1 MRRIQFRI
9 YKFVTVSVFCQIVLF
24 LYLALAS
31 GCSGDSQLYTVSHEP
46 WPESF
51 GNHRAVLHIEGDED
65 AVRIVLPW
73 RRHDP
78 DPQDRMLLLISAKSG
93 DTVRNIHRIRV
104 DREVCEII
112 AGPVKAGTHYLY
124 YLPFQVQEGYGFY
137 DKDYLPREGKPDR
150 EWLEQLHPDAVPRV
164 TTEIFE
170 ARTAMDAFFPMGV
183 IPLASEK
190 ADFLADHPGPFILF
204 TEDRLYPVRMT
215 DEIPLKWIKEP
226 KLNHF
231 KGIAQRNEYY
241 VFQVALFAARSD
253 VENLQVSFTELDG
266 PGGASIGTDRLTC
279 FNTEGVD
286 TYGNHFEKKIQ
297 VREGHVQALWMGID
311 IPKDIRP
318 GAYKG
323 KILIGPADGEKQDV
337 TLEIKINNGV
347 LADRGDAETWRH
359 SRLRWLNSTAGLDNN
374 PLAPYSELK
383 RTENGVLEASG
394 KKITA
399 GRAVLPR
406 SIMVG
411 ENEVLNRSIEFVVRG
426 DNDVEHFSDPE
437 YRNIVNSKGKLSGEW
452 TCQSEHFS
460 LEGEGT
466 AESEGYLRYR
476 LLLKALE
483 DIRVQDIRLEIPF
496 RSDMAEYMMGMGLP
510 GTATPLHHRSR
521 WEGPEDS
528 FWIGNARGGLWVEL
542 RGSSYHGPLLNLY
555 HPAPPESWNN
565 NGKGGFSIDR
575 RDAELLATAFS
586 GEQELEK
593 GNELAYEFA
602 LLITPVKTL
611 SPASQFRDRYFHNAA
626 EPDPGPADLD
636 AGVRIVNVHH
646 ANPVNPFINYPFI
659 AVEEMK
665 SFIDKN
671 HEKGLKVKIYY
682 TIRELTNHVT
692 EIWALRSLGVEI
704 FGDGQ
709 GGGYP
714 WLREHLVSGYR
725 PQWYQHSD
733 DTTVDASILT
743 APGDSRW
750 INYYIEGLAWLV
762 RNVDIDGLYLDDVSY
777 DRHIMKRMR
786 KVMEVE
792 KPGCIIDLHSNT
804 GFSKGPA
811 KQYAE
816 YFPYVDK
823 LWFGESFLYNE
834 MSYENWL
841 VEVSG
846 IPFGLMGDMLHGGGN
861 PWLGMVFGMTTRL
874 PWSTEGITCNPVAI
888 WKIWDE
894 FGIEQSHMLGP
905 WDVEPVIGTD
915 HRDVKATAYIKE
927 DWVLISLGNFSDQTH
942 EVKLQINWDQIGID
956 PDGATLTAPWIEDF
970 QEGQQFD
977 VTERILI
984 QPRKGYLLYLAGKSK
999 VR

>member
-1 MRRIQFRI
+1 MKNQFENNNQAAVKI
-9 YKFVTVSVFCQIVLF
+9 SFQLVVILI
-24 LYLALAS
+24 LAS
-31 GCSGDSQLYTVSHEP
+31 GCTRDSQMYTVSDEP

-51 GNHRAVLHIEGDED
+51 GNHRAVLQIEGNEE
-65 AVRIVLPW
+65 AVHIVIPW
-73 RRHDP
+73 RRHDN
-78 DPQDRMLLLISAKSG
+78 DPQDRMLLLISAESN
-93 DTVRNIHRIRV
+93 DTVPNIHRIRV
-104 DREVCEII
+104 DREVCKII

-137 DKDYLPREGKPDR
+137 NKDYLPRERKPDP
-150 EWLEQLHPDAVPRV
+150 EWLERLHPDAVMPV
-164 TTEIFE
+164 TLERLE
-170 ARTAMDAFFPMGV
+170 ARTAMDNFYPMEV

-190 ADFLADHPGPFILF
+190 AAFLDNHPDPFILF
-204 TEDRLYPVRMT
+204 TEDRLYPVRMM
-215 DEIPLKWIKEP
+215 DEIPMKWIQEP

-231 KGIAQRNEYY
+231 EGIAQRNEYY

-253 VENLQVSFTELDG
+253 VEDLQVSFTGLDG
-266 PGGASIGTDRLTC
+266 PGGVSIETDRLTC

-286 TYGNHFEKKIQ
+286 TYGNPFEKKIR
-297 VREGHVQALWMGID
+297 VREKQVQALWMGVD
-311 IPKDIRP
+311 IPEDIRP
-318 GAYKG
+318 GTYKG
-323 KILIGPADGEKQDV
+323 KILIGPAEGEKQDV
-337 TLEIKINNGV
+337 TVEIKIKNRV
-347 LADRGDAETWRH
+347 LGDRGDAETWRH
-359 SRLRWLNSTAGLDNN
+359 SRLRWLNSTAGLDDL
-374 PLAPYSELK
+374 PVAPYRAL
-383 RTENGVLEASG
+383 NQPDNAVLEASG

-399 GRAVLPR
+399 GKAVLPS
-406 SIMVG
+406 SIMIS
-411 ENEVLNRSIEFVVRG
+411 ETELLNRSIAFTVQG
-426 DNDVEHFSDPE
+426 DPAEEHFSDPE
-437 YRNIVNSKGKLSGEW
+437 YRNVVNSKGKLSGEW

-466 AESEGYLRYR
+466 AESDGYLRYR
-476 LLLKALE
+476 FHLKARK
-483 DIRVQDIRLEIPF
+483 DIRVRDIRLEIPF
-496 RSDMAEYMMGMGLP
+496 RSEIAEYMMGMGLP
-510 GTATPLHHRSR
+510 GTAMPRHHRSR

-528 FWIGNARGGLWVEL
+528 FWVGNTRGGLWVEL

-565 NGKGGFSIDR
+565 NGKGGFSIDQVGS
-575 RDAELLATAFS
+575 EVLATVFS
-586 GEQELEK
+586 GERELKE
-593 GNELAYEFA
+593 GEELAYEFA

-611 SPASQFRDRYFHNAA
+611 NPASQFRDRYFHNAA
-626 EPDPGPADLD
+626 KPDPGPADLE
-636 AGVRIVNVHH
+636 AGVRIVNLHH
-646 ANPVNPFINYPFI
+646 ANLFNPFINYPFI
-659 AVEEMK
+659 AVEDLK
-665 SFIDKN
+665 SFVDRN
-671 HEKGLKVKIYY
+671 HERGLKVKIYY

-692 EIWALRSLGVEI
+692 EIWALRSLGGEI

-750 INYYIEGLAWLV
+750 INYYIEGLGWLV
-762 RNVDIDGLYLDDVSY
+762 RNVDIDGLYLDDVTF

-786 KVMEVE
+786 KVMEAE

-811 KQYAE
+811 TQYAE

-823 LWFGESFLYNE
+823 LWFGESFMYNE
-834 MSYENWL
+834 MSYVNWL

-874 PWSTEGITCNPVAI
+874 PWSTEGVTCNPVAI

-894 FGIEQSHMLGP
+894 FGIEQSHMSGP
-905 WDVEPVIGTD
+905 WDEDPVIKTD
-915 HRDVKATAYIKE
+915 HPDVKATAYIKE
-927 DWVLISLGNFSDQTH
+927 DRVLISVGNFSDDPQ
-942 EVKLQINWDQIGID
+942 EVKLQIDCEKIGID
-956 PDGATLTAPWIEDF
+956 PDGAILTAPEIEDF
-970 QEGQQFD
+970 QQGQQFNLTD
-977 VTERILI
+977 PMLI
-984 QPRKGYLLYLAGKSK
+984 QPRKGYLLYLPGNSK